1 MQIFLKKITFI
12 TKKRAKTPLSDPRAF
27 ALFFLYRERDLNPH
41 SHHWPK
47 DFKSFVSTD
56 STIAAQ
62 NRVQRYNKNCT
73 YANPSMFFFIF
84 YYHCRLYA
92 ESLTKKTRT
101 TILLIYSILVVLVC
115 DPGGIQT
122 HDLQNRNLTL
132 YSAKLQ
138 GLLLK
143 LLR

>member
-1 MQIFLKKITFI
+1 MRFCSFL
-12 TKKRAKTPLSDPRAF
+12 S
-27 ALFFLYRERDLNPH
+27 YRERDLNPH

-62 NRVQRYNKNCT
+62 NRVQRYNKNCI
-73 YANPSMFFFIF
+73 YANSRVFFLIF
-84 YYHCRLYA
+84 YCSSQARCRQIN
-92 ESLTKKTRT
+92 KKRT
-101 TILLIYSILVVLVC
+101 TILLIYSSLVVPIC

-138 GLLLK
+138 GLVGLISSSK
-143 LLR
+143 KNQNIIYQST